1 MLHCGLLRTALGL
14 RSIQGDLLERVC
26 VSHLFLSLHSFIFH
40 WCWERYLGCA
50 VIPYSLFIFECKR
63 S

>member
-26 VSHLFLSLHSFIFH
+26 FSFVPFTTFIYFPLVL
-40 WCWERYLGCA
+40 ERYLGCG
-50 VIPYSLFIFECKR
+50 VIPYSLFIFECKW